1 MMLPGRAT
9 ASAALVCASPSRA
22 GRARC
27 NSSGSRR
34 GPRGRRRIDELLLA
48 TGDDGDAYAAFYRRH
63 EEAVLRF
70 FVRRSA
76 DAELALDL
84 TAETFAAALVASRRF
99 TAGPEPARAWLF
111 GIAVTSWP

>member
-1 MMLPGRAT
+1 
-9 ASAALVCASPSRA
+9 
-22 GRARC
+22 
-27 NSSGSRR
+27 
-34 GPRGRRRIDELLLA
+34 
-48 TGDDGDAYAAFYRRH
+48 
-63 EEAVLRF
+63 VLRF
-70 FVRRSA
+70 FVRRTA